1 MISKTIKVDVLQ
13 KLSTNVHVVHA
24 FCRHPYSQTR
34 CQEARAYCPGA
45 PASLMESGCRP
56 FPSLHV
62 CIQAKYPVVLFY
74 FVSESASVE
83 LKGICPKTNKQTK
96 KETKTTTKT
105 DSTALK

>member
-1 MISKTIKVDVLQ
+1 MRTALVQDNRL
-13 KLSTNVHVVHA
+13 L
-24 FCRHPYSQTR
+24 
-34 CQEARAYCPGA
+34 PGA

-105 DSTALK
+105 DSTAFK